1 LPLNPNKANTIQ
13 FITNNSPQHALNIGY
28 IEMLVKMKFLVL
40 QIEKHQNWT
49 NHINK
54 LIPNLSGA
62 LYEVK
67 SMCHVSNTDTLNS
80 V

>member
-1 LPLNPNKANTIQ
+1 
-13 FITNNSPQHALNIGY
+13 
-28 IEMLVKMKFLVL
+28 MLVNMKFLVL
-40 QIEKHQNWT
+40 QIDKHQNWT

-80 V
+80 VYLTHFHSIMKNGIIPWGNSSNREKIFNL